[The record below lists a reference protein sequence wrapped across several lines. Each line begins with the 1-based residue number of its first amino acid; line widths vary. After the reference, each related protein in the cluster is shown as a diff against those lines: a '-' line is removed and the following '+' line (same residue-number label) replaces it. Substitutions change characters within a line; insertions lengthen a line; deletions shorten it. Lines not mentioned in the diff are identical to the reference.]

1 MAKRSP
7 RVEIG
12 DLAEEVVALAGGL
25 QSDFDEGRNEGAA
38 LEAVDRL
45 RRIIELFE
53 ERDDA

>member
-25 QSDFDEGRNEGAA
+25 QGDFDEGRNEGAA